1 MFAKIN
7 LAFLIVV
14 EDDKEITLFSRE
26 DEKQFTIQKSSPLYK
41 TITRSKDEDLN
52 EESKVNKIE
61 ICEIIDNIPKYQL
74 FYAEFT
80 KESEEGRCIHC
91 SKVKT
96 MADGRV
102 MVYDLEL
109 NQYRTFYKSKVSFV
123 SYNNKTF
130 KVV

>member
-7 LAFLIVV
+7 LAFLIVT

-41 TITRSKDEDLN
+41 TIRRSKQIDDLV
-52 EESKVNKIE
+52 EETKVSKTE
-61 ICEIIDNIPKYQL
+61 ICQVIDDIPKYQL

-80 KESEEGRCIHC
+80 KESEEGRLIHC
-91 SKVKT
+91 TKIKSLP
-96 MADGRV
+96 DGRV

-123 SYNNKTF
+123 SHNNKT
-130 KVV
+130 